1 MILFLYNHCKQIFF
15 FEIEITTV
23 EGILNRCIAGLEQD
37 QPVRKALDPDSA
49 EKIEAFIQVL
59 IETKSLK
66 KPFTIV
72 SFYQISLLFMFNS

>member
-1 MILFLYNHCKQIFF
+1 MV
-15 FEIEITTV
+15 EITTV

-49 EKIEAFIQVL
+49 EKIDAFIQVL
-59 IETKSLK
+59 IETKTLK

-72 SFYQISLLFMFNS
+72 SLSWFMYLFS